1 MDKRS
6 FNFLFT
12 IVAASMV
19 IIGTYKIA
27 KKKTNSSATAPTT
40 VSSNSK

>member
-12 IVAASMV
+12 VVVASMLV
-19 IIGTYKIA
+19 IGTFKIV
-27 KKKTNSSATAPTT
+27 KKKNH
-40 VSSNSK
+40 SSNTRTSSTKVIK

>member
-12 IVAASMV
+12 FVVASMV
-19 IIGTYKIA
+19 ILGTYKIA
-27 KKKTNSSATAPTT
+27 KKKTNHNAKSISVVEKAG
-40 VSSNSK
+40 K

>member
-19 IIGTYKIA
+19 IIGTYKMA
-27 KKKTNSSATAPTT
+27 KKKTNSSASTPTS
-40 VSSNSK
+40 VNSNSK

>member
-19 IIGTYKIA
+19 IFGTYKIS
-27 KKKTNSSATAPTT
+27 KKKNHQANTHIPVIARGN
-40 VSSNSK
+40 K

>member
-12 IVAASMV
+12 VVVASML
-19 IIGTYKIA
+19 ILGTYKIA
-27 KKKTNSSATAPTT
+27 KKKVHTTNPRNQATK
-40 VSSNSK
+40 VIK

>member
-12 IVAASMV
+12 VVVASMV
-19 IIGTYKIA
+19 LIGTYKIT
-27 KKKTNSSATAPTT
+27 KKKGSHHPKSVSA
-40 VSSNSK
+40 VDKNKK

>member
-19 IIGTYKIA
+19 IFGTYKIA
-27 KKKTNSSATAPTT
+27 KKKNHQANVHTPIIAKGNR
-40 VSSNSK
+40 

>member
-12 IVAASMV
+12 AVIASMV
-19 IIGTYKIA
+19 LIGTYKIT
-27 KKKTNSSATAPTT
+27 KKKNVSKVISA
-40 VSSNSK
+40 VSKNTK